1 MKAVCYMKPGIA
13 LCDIPDPQQ
22 PDIQD
27 WVKIK
32 TAYVGICGTDA
43 HFMAGHFDDQFDAL
57 GMTKGPIPIG
67 HEVVGVVEDIAP
79 GATAKGLKVGDK
91 VAFYFNNHCGK
102 CHYCRN
108 GQEHMCTSIEANLF
122 AGVEH
127 FYAAEQQVY
136 KLPEGISLKQ
146 GALSEPVSFCMHT
159 VDLGG
164 VKSGDTV
171 VISGG
176 GAIGLTTLQLAKHAG
191 ASKITV
197 IEPVAEKRKIALE
210 LGAHYAIDPI
220 NENVTE
226 RIAEITGGLGY
237 DVVFECSGA
246 KPTIQAALDYA
257 GRGATVVY
265 VAMYGNNPAVLD
277 LWQVFERELKITCPH
292 QSPYTWERTMNVL
305 PDLNLDV
312 FTKCV
317 FPKEQCV
324 EAYAMQKTSTQTKVL
339 IKIADDL
346 D

>member
-13 LCDIPDPQQ
+13 LCDIPDAQQ
-22 PDIQD
+22 PDTKD

-32 TAYVGICGTDA
+32 TAYAGICGTDA
-43 HFMAGHFDDQFDAL
+43 HFMAGHFDDQFNAL
-57 GMTKGPIPIG
+57 GLTKGPIPIA
-67 HEVVGVVEDIAP
+67 HEVCGVIEELGP
-79 GATAKGLKVGDK
+79 EATVKGLKVGDK

-108 GQEHMCTSIEANLF
+108 GQEHMCTNMVGNF
-122 AGVEH
+122 FVGVEH

-136 KLPEGISLKQ
+136 KLPDGISLLQ

-176 GAIGLTTLQLAKHAG
+176 GAIGLMTLQLAKLAG

-197 IEPVAEKRKIALE
+197 IEPVESKRKIALD
-210 LGAHYAIDPI
+210 LGAHFAIDPI
-220 NENVTE
+220 KEDVAA
-226 RIAEITGGLGY
+226 RIAEITSGRGY

-246 KPTIQAALDYA
+246 KPTIQASLSYA
-257 GRGATVVY
+257 ARGATVVY
-265 VAMYGNNPAVLD
+265 VAMYAGEPVVVD
-277 LWQVFERELKITCPH
+277 LWDMFERELKITAPH

-305 PDLNLDV
+305 PDLNLDI
-312 FTKCV
+312 FTQCV
-317 FPKEQCV
+317 YPKEKCV
-324 EAYAMQKTSTQTKVL
+324 EAYEMQKTSTQTKVI
-339 IKIADDL
+339 IKMADDL

>member
-1 MKAVCYMKPGIA
+1 MKAVAYLKPGIE
-13 LCDIPDPQQ
+13 LLDIPEPQK
-22 PDIQD
+22 PDTKD

-43 HFMAGHFDDQFDAL
+43 HIMAGHFDPMVPFA
-57 GMTKGPIPIG
+57 PIPIG
-67 HEVVGVVEDIAP
+67 HEVSGIIEELGP
-79 GATAKGLKVGDK
+79 EATAKGLKIGDK

-108 GQEHMCTSIEANLF
+108 GQENMCTNIEANLF
-122 AGVEH
+122 AGVEY

-136 KLPEGISLKQ
+136 KLPENISLLQ
-146 GALSEPVSFCMHT
+146 GALAEPVSFCMHT
-159 VDLGG
+159 VDLAG

-176 GAIGLTTLQLAKHAG
+176 GAIGLMTMQLAKLAG

-197 IEPVAEKRKIALE
+197 IEPVESKRKLALE
-210 LGAHYAIDPI
+210 LGAHFTIDPI

-226 RIAEITGGLGY
+226 RISEITDGLGY

-246 KPTIQAALDYA
+246 KPTIQAVLGYA

-265 VAMYGNNPAVLD
+265 VALYGSEAASIN
-277 LWQVFERELKITCPH
+277 LWDMFDRELKITAPH

-305 PDLNLDV
+305 PDLDLDV

-317 FPKEQCV
+317 YPKEQCV
-324 EAYAMQKTSTQTKVL
+324 EAYEMQKTSTQTKVI
-339 IKIADDL
+339 IKMAEDL
-346 D
+346 